1 MSFAACKIMHCPTG
15 IENCAAGFITLS
27 AADITPQ
34 IIHTADV
41 VDSDWPA
48 TKPIGPIPNLVVSAG
63 NVLEVYLIRVE
74 QVNSSRDA
82 PEVVKRGGLMAG
94 ISGASLELVCNYR
107 LHGNIY
113 SMGVLTTGGVDGGR
127 RRDSIILSFED
138 AKMSVLEFDD
148 ATHGLRTSSMHCF
161 EGPDWFHLKRGRESF
176 DTGPIIKVDP
186 QGRCAGVFAF
196 EQQMIILKAAE
207 VNSSLVGE
215 DNTSG
220 AGGASARIESSY
232 IITLRD
238 LDVRHVKDFVF
249 LHGYIEPVMVIL
261 HELEL
266 TWAGRVSWKHHT
278 CMVSAFSINTTLKQ
292 HPLIW
297 SAVNLPHEAYKLLA
311 VQSPI
316 GGVLVIGANTIHYH
330 SQSSSCSLALNNFTF
345 SGDSSQEM
353 PRSSF
358 NVELDAANAT
368 WLANDVAML
377 STKTGELL
385 LLTIIYDG
393 RIVQKLDLSKS
404 RASVLTSGITTIG
417 DSLFFLGSRLGDSLL
432 VQFTCGLGASNL
444 PPGMQEEVGDIE
456 SDAPSAKR
464 LRMSSSEALQDM
476 INGEELSLY
485 GTAPNNAQSAQKTF
499 SFAVRDSLINVG
511 PLKDFSYG
519 LRINAD
525 LNATGIAKQSN
536 YELDILHCPWHKV
549 RNCPPLVVCC
559 LIVDQQVCCSGHGKN
574 GSLCVLQQSIRPEM
588 ITQEALPGCKGIWT
602 VYHKNTRTHLN
613 ESSRVADEED
623 EYHAYLIISLETR
636 TMVLQTANNL
646 EEVTENVD
654 YYVQGTTLAAGN
666 LFGRRRVIQ
675 VFAHGARI
683 LDGAFMTQ
691 ELSFKASNVESGS
704 SSNSFMV
711 ASVSIADPYVLLRM
725 TNGSLQLLVGD
736 PSSCS
741 VSVTVPSIFESSQKS
756 ISACTLYHDKGP
768 EPWLRKTSTDA
779 WLSSGMGEAIDD
791 ADGVTHDQGD
801 VYCVVCYENGTLEI
815 FDVPN
820 FSCVFSVD
828 KFISGRTY
836 LVDTFIQDSVNGLHT
851 HSKNTEDVVGPGQK
865 ENSKVVKI
873 HVVELMMHRWT
884 GKHSRPFLFGI
895 LADGTILS
903 YHAYAFEGSENSSKI
918 EGSVSSQNSISLSS
932 TNASRLRNLRFVR
945 VPVDNYAREEM
956 PSGTPLQ
963 RMNVY
968 KNIGGSQGIFLTGSR
983 PSWFMVFRERL
994 RIHPQL
1000 CDGPIVAFTI
1010 LHNVNCNHG
1019 LIYVTA
1025 QGSLKICQL
1034 PSFLSYDNYWPVQK
1048 IPLKGTPHQVT
1059 YFAEKNLYSVIVSVP
1074 VLKPLNQ
1081 VLSTIADQE
1090 VGHQFDPD
1098 NLNYE
1103 VSYPIEEFEVR
1114 IVEPEKSGGPWQ
1126 TRASIPMQSSENALT
1141 VRMVTLLN
1149 TTTRENE
1156 TLLAV
1161 GTAYVQGEDV
1171 AARGRV
1177 LLFSIDRTADNSRT
1191 LVSEVYSKELKG
1203 AISALASLQ
1212 GHLLIASGPKIIL
1225 HKWTGSELNGVAFC
1239 DVPPLHVVSLN
1250 IVKNFILLGDIHKS
1264 IYFISWKEPQLN
1276 LLAKD
1281 FGSLDCLA
1289 TEFLIDGSTL
1299 SLVVSDDQKNV
1310 QIFYY
1315 APKVSESW
1323 KGQKLLSRAE
1333 FHVGSRITKF
1343 LRLQLL
1349 PTISE
1354 RTATTPGS
1362 DKTNL
1367 FASVFGTLDG
1377 SLGCIAPLDELTFRR
1392 LQSLQKKLV
1401 SAVTH
1406 VAGLNPRS
1414 FRQFRSNGK
1423 AHWPGPEN
1431 IVDCELL
1438 SHYEILPLEEQLEI
1452 AQQIGT
1458 TRMQIMSNLNDLI
1471 LGTSFL

>member
-1 MSFAACKIMHCPTG
+1 MSFAACKTMHCPTG
-15 IENCAAGFITLS
+15 IENCASGFITHS
-27 AADITPQ
+27 AAEITPQ
-34 IIHTADV
+34 IRTAD

-48 TKPIGPIPNLVVSAG
+48 TKPVGPMPNLVVSAG
-63 NVLEVYLIRVE
+63 NVLEVYLIRIE
-74 QVNSSRDA
+74 QASSRDA
-82 PEVVKRGGLMAG
+82 AEVVKRGGLMAG
-94 ISGASLELVCNYR
+94 ISAASLELVCTYR

-113 SMGVLTTGGVDGGR
+113 SMGVITAGGADGGK

-148 ATHGLRTSSMHCF
+148 ATHGLRTSSMHFF
-161 EGPDWFHLKRGRESF
+161 EGPDWLHLKRGRESF
-176 DTGPIIKVDP
+176 DKGPIIKVDP

-196 EQQMIILKAAE
+196 EQQMIVLKAAE
-207 VNSSLVGE
+207 VNSSLAGE
-215 DNTSG
+215 DSAFS

-238 LDVRHVKDFVF
+238 LDVRHVKDFTF

-261 HELEL
+261 HEREL
-266 TWAGRVSWKHHT
+266 TWSGRVSWKHHT
-278 CMVSAFSINTTLKQ
+278 CMVSAFSISTTLKQ

-297 SAVNLPHEAYKLLA
+297 SAANLPHDAYKLLA
-311 VQSPI
+311 VPSPI

-330 SQSSSCSLALNNFTF
+330 SQSSSCSLALNNFAF
-345 SGDSSQEM
+345 FGDNSQEM

-368 WLANDVAML
+368 WLTSDVAML

-432 VQFTCGLGASNL
+432 VQFSCGLGGSNL
-444 PPGMQEEVGDIE
+444 PPGVQEEVGDIE

-464 LRMSSSEALQDM
+464 LRMSSSDALQDM

-519 LRINAD
+519 MRINAD

-536 YELDILHCPWHKV
+536 YEL
-549 RNCPPLVVCC
+549 
-559 LIVDQQVCCSGHGKN
+559 VCCSGHGKN
-574 GSLCVLQQSIRPEM
+574 GSLCVLQQSIRPET

-602 VYHKNTRTHLN
+602 VYHKNTRIHLS
-613 ESSRVADEED
+613 ESSRMADEED
-623 EYHAYLIISLETR
+623 EYHAYLIISLEAR

-704 SSNSFMV
+704 SSDTSIV

-741 VSVTVPSIFESSQKS
+741 VSLTVPSVFESSKKS

-779 WLSSGMGEAIDD
+779 WLSSGMGEAIDG
-791 ADGVTHDQGD
+791 ADGVTQDQGD

-820 FSCVFSVD
+820 FTCVFSVD

-836 LVDTFIQDSVNGLHT
+836 LVDTFMQDSVNGLHA
-851 HSKNTEDVVGPGQK
+851 HSKNTEDVIRPGQK
-865 ENSKVVKI
+865 ENSKDVKI
-873 HVVELMMHRWT
+873 NVVELMMHRWI

-903 YHAYAFEGSENSSKI
+903 YHAYVFEGSENSSKV

-956 PSGTPLQ
+956 PSGTQLQ

-1000 CDGPIVAFTI
+1000 CDGPIVAFTV

-1025 QGSLKICQL
+1025 LGTLKICQL

-1048 IPLKGTPHQVT
+1048 IPLKGTPHQVA
-1059 YFAEKNLYSVIVSVP
+1059 YFAEKNVYSVIVSVP

-1090 VGHQFDPD
+1090 VGQQFDPD

-1103 VSYPIEEFEVR
+1103 GSYPIEEFEVR
-1114 IVEPEKSGGPWQ
+1114 IVEPEKSGGLWK

-1203 AISALASLQ
+1203 AIPALASLQ

-1239 DVPPLHVVSLN
+1239 DYPPLHAVSLN

-1264 IYFISWKEPQLN
+1264 ISFVSWKEPQLS

-1281 FGSLDCLA
+1281 FSPLDCLA

-1349 PTISE
+1349 PTTSE

-1362 DKTNL
+1362 DKTNR
-1367 FASVFGTLDG
+1367 FATVFGTLEG

-1401 SAVTH
+1401 TAVTH

-1423 AHWPGPEN
+1423 AHRPGPDN

-1438 SHYEILPLEEQLEI
+1438 SHYEMLPLEEQLEI

-1458 TRMQIMSNLNDLI
+1458 TRMQIMSNLNDMI